1 MEISFN
7 DMRQATHYIPGQ
19 QPIPEEGM
27 GQDLGHPH
35 NFLHTPL
42 LSSGWRAGQY
52 SLKRWIST
60 PPMPSAAVPYCTE
73 LRLHQKDAKYQNSKY
88 PNSL

>member
-35 NFLHTPL
+35 HFLHTPL

-60 PPMPSAAVPYCTE
+60 PPPHAISSC
-73 LRLHQKDAKYQNSKY
+73 
-88 PNSL
+88 SLSHGIKVAPEGC